1 MVSAAE
7 MHIEK
12 LELKNF
18 RCFEESE
25 FEFGRRFNLLVG
37 NNATGKTAILEGIT
51 VVLSQFLK
59 ELPEPARFA
68 REITERDVRH
78 KFYLS
83 GHTLT
88 SELQHPTS
96 IYVTTNDG
104 FWEVG
109 FGREE
114 TQVRD
119 IYLRMWDQNVTD
131 SVQRGQSIPLHL
143 FSYYG
148 TERLWVQLDST
159 SSKTLAP
166 QSRFAG
172 YQDCLKSASNQK
184 RFLEWFKT
192 QEFIALQQQRDL
204 PTLEACRTAI
214 RECVPGSTRAYFD
227 VAYDQLVLEIEGK
240 CVPFSMLSDGFRN
253 MLAIVADIA
262 VRCSMLN
269 PQLESA
275 APLETEG
282 VVLIDELD
290 LHLHPKWQRR
300 VVGDLMRAFPKIQ
313 FIATSHSP
321 FIIQSLPTIEGV
333 KLINLDNA
341 ASHDVRDQS
350 IEDIAETIQG
360 VDLPQRSQRHND
372 MMHKA
377 EQYFAML
384 KDESKSSDEERQAAR
399 RELESMAQFSDNPAF
414 QAVIRMQ
421 ELVSH
426 KGNGAHI
433 ESRGEGN

>member
-1 MVSAAE
+1 MR
-7 MHIEK
+7 IEK
-12 LELKNF
+12 LELTNF
-18 RCFEESE
+18 RCFEQQE
-25 FEFGRRFNLLVG
+25 FEFGQRFNLLVG
-37 NNATGKTAILEGIT
+37 NNATGKTAILEAIT
-51 VVLSQFLK
+51 VVLSEFLK

-68 REITERDVRH
+68 REIAERDIRH

-96 IYVTTNDG
+96 INVSTNYG

-109 FGREE
+109 FG
-114 TQVRD
+114 QGYVPDFSVR
-119 IYLRMWDQNVTD
+119 RSAQRVSHAVQN
-131 SVQRGQSIPLHL
+131 GESIQLVL

-148 TERLWVQLDST
+148 TERLWVQSEQT
-159 SSKTLAP
+159 SAKSLSP
-166 QSRFAG
+166 LSRFAG

-184 RFLEWFKT
+184 RFLDWFKT

-204 PTLEACRTAI
+204 PTLEACRDAI
-214 RECVPGSTRAYFD
+214 RECVPGSTRVYFD
-227 VAYDQLVLEIEGK
+227 VAYDQLVVEIEGK

-269 PQLESA
+269 PQLEAA
-275 APLETEG
+275 APRETQG

-290 LHLHPKWQRR
+290 LHLHPKWQRH

-333 KLINLDNA
+333 KLINLDDA

-360 VDLPQRSQRHND
+360 VELPQRSQRHID

-377 EQYFAML
+377 EKYFAML
-384 KDESKSSDEERQAAR
+384 KDESKSTEAERAAAR
-399 RELESMAQFSDNPAF
+399 REIEAMDQFSDNPAY
-414 QAVIRMQ
+414 QAIIRMQ
-421 ELVSH
+421 ELVSN
-426 KGNGAHI
+426 KGNGAKTD
-433 ESRGEGN
+433 SKGDAN